1 MSRDYLLFL
10 EDIAISCRKVI
21 SFVEGYTFDEFLRDE
36 KTFDAVS
43 RNLEIIGEAV
53 KHLSHDF
60 REQYPDTDWRAIAG
74 MRDFIA
80 HVYFALDLEVL
91 WNVIQIEIPQLLAS
105 VQEILE
111 SKRQGDTEP

>member
-10 EDIAISCRKVI
+10 EDIATCCRKVI

-36 KTFDAVS
+36 KTFDAVA

-53 KHLSHDF
+53 KHLSCDF
-60 REQYPDTDWRAIAG
+60 REKYPNTDWRAIAG
-74 MRDFIA
+74 MRDFLA

-91 WNVIQIEIPQLLAS
+91 WDVIQIEVPQLLAS

-111 SKRQGDTEP
+111 SKQQEDAEP